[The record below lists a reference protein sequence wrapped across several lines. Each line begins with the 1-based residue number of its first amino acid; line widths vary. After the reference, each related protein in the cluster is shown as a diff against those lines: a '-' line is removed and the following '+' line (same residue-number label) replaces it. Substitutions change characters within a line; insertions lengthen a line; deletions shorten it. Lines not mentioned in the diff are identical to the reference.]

1 MLLLALTLPLHVI
14 LFAIWWQFQ
23 HVINMMLNVENI
35 SNDDEFF
42 ADTVNTAKETM
53 EMSKG

>member
-14 LFAIWWQFQ
+14 LFAIWWQFR
-23 HVINMMLNVENI
+23 HVINMMLNVESI